1 MGLHSP
7 PMSDDVPARHFTPEE
22 AEEILRRALQRQP
35 EAGISREDLVA
46 AAREVGVS
54 ERALLDA
61 ADEVERGRNER
72 AVTERLTVEKRA
84 SLTSHATSYA
94 MVSVGLFLLNLLTNL
109 ATVTD
114 QVPRW
119 WSLFL
124 IVGWGVAVAIHAAR
138 ALRHPAPDADEVRRE
153 VERVTA
159 EERAREDDE
168 MRRTRAAELSAEAVL
183 ARLGHVLQ
191 HRESAS
197 DDVRVRVGGAGDV
210 GARVSSST
218 PAEGV
223 TRASEEHAQ
232 HKG

>member
-1 MGLHSP
+1 
-7 PMSDDVPARHFTPEE
+7 MSDDASGRRFSPEE

-35 EAGISREDLVA
+35 EEGVSRDDLVA

-54 ERALLDA
+54 ERALLEA
-61 ADEVERGRNER
+61 ADEVERARTER
-72 AVTERLTVEKRA
+72 VVTERLKVERR
-84 SLTSHATSYA
+84 TGFMSHATAYA

-119 WSLFL
+119 WSMFP
-124 IVGWGVAVAIHAAR
+124 IVVWGVAVALHASR
-138 ALRHPAPDADEVRRE
+138 ALRHPEPDPEEVRAEVARVEAENRE
-153 VERVTA
+153 
-159 EERAREDDE
+159 REDE
-168 MRRTRAAELSAEAVL
+168 ATRRARAAELSAEAVL

-191 HRESAS
+191 AQRGSKV
-197 DDVRVRVGGAGDV
+197 DDVRVRVGEGAAE
-210 GARVSSST
+210 ARRASQT

-223 TRASEEHAQ
+223 ARPSDEHAQ

>member
-1 MGLHSP
+1 
-7 PMSDDVPARHFTPEE
+7 MSDDVPARQFTPEE

-72 AVTERLTVEKRA
+72 AVTERLKVEKR
-84 SLTSHATSYA
+84 SSFTSHATAYG
-94 MVSVGLFLLNLLTNL
+94 MVSVGLFVLNLLTNL

-119 WSLFL
+119 WSLFV
-124 IVGWGVAVAIHAAR
+124 IVGWGIAVAIHAAR
-138 ALRHPAPDADEVRRE
+138 ALRHPEPDADEVRRE
-153 VERVTA
+153 VERVVA
-159 EERAREDDE
+159 EERAREDDDA
-168 MRRTRAAELSAEAVL
+168 RRARAAELSAEAVL
-183 ARLGHVLQ
+183 ARLGRVLQ
-191 HRESAS
+191 HQQSAS
-197 DDVRVRVGGAGDV
+197 DDVRVRVGAAGEA
-210 GARVSSST
+210 GARVSSTT

-223 TRASEEHAQ
+223 TKASEEHAQ